1 MRIKIRKENKKMARP
16 KSTNP
21 TKGRLNLTVSEQTRL
36 NLEFLSIETGLSVSQ
51 LVANFAEKE
60 VKKVA
65 KANGKQVPDINQ
77 LKMQDV

>member
-1 MRIKIRKENKKMARP
+1 MARP

-21 TKGRLNLTVSEQTRL
+21 IKGRLNLTVSDQTRI
-36 NLEFLSIETGLSVSQ
+36 NLEFLSMENGLSVSQ

>member
-21 TKGRLNLTVSEQTRL
+21 IKGRLNLTVSEQTRL
-36 NLEFLSIETGLSVSQ
+36 NLEFLSMETGLSVSQ

-60 VKKVA
+60 TKKLA
-65 KANGKQVPDINQ
+65 KAKGKQVPDINQ